1 MKSLFQS
8 LPTSRSCLQRLGR
21 KCAAVGATQP
31 TFADARPYSE
41 ILTGAVSASQG
52 MLQRDDLAPKDPVAP
67 MLAGYRAVGEES

>member
-21 KCAAVGATQP
+21 KCAAVGGNQP
-31 TFADARPYSE
+31 RFADARPYSE
-41 ILTGAVSASQG
+41 MLTGAVSASQG

>member
-1 MKSLFQS
+1 MKLLFQS
-8 LPTSRSCLQRLGR
+8 LPASRSCLQRLGR

-52 MLQRDDLAPKDPVAP
+52 MLQRHDLAPKGPGRAGE
-67 MLAGYRAVGEES
+67 AGYRAVGGTS